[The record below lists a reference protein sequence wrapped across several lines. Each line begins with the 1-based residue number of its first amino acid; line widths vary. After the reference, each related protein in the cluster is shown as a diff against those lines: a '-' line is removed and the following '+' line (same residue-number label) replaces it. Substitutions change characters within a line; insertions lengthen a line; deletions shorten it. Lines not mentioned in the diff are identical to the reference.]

1 MSDDLTANEER
12 RSARRPA
19 FDRYLAVSTALARG
33 DGATVDGL
41 PHLASQVS
49 VNGLAEAL
57 GVTRT
62 ALYRRWPTRHD
73 LWVDLVRYAAF
84 RADFSRR
91 EDDMPWAPPPETMD
105 PIDISSPE
113 LLEVIRGQF
122 NTSFQQ
128 ASGDMAWV
136 VRAAQLAYPE
146 PAELAA
152 ARSIVEQRRIT
163 TLAARIAIGLQR
175 ARRRFRPS
183 FTLTDL
189 AAAVWCIGDG
199 LLVMSHWHPSIR
211 DASIVIDDGYGPR
224 SWSLTGYAFRCMLFQ
239 LTEPIDPPGSTPLV
253 TADLSALTEL
263 HAPEPQWT
271 DAQRE
276 TLAVAMD
283 LLLRRL
289 VAPPADDHMSVLP
302 QLTVDR
308 IARATGV
315 SRRAVYDVWSTR
327 DALLLDV
334 LTALLDA
341 EAADLAER
349 IERGRGA
356 AGPEPDL
363 AALARAILAPPP
375 ESAPLDQ
382 ATLAFVP
389 ESRRR
394 EVRDVLLA
402 HHERSVATVK
412 AMLAELPLFER
423 SPLEAV
429 TLDQLATLWLAM
441 ESGARRIRRAVPGT
455 PWLANPTGV
464 FGLSPTALLTY
475 RPSATR

>member
-1 MSDDLTANEER
+1 
-12 RSARRPA
+12 
-19 FDRYLAVSTALARG
+19 
-33 DGATVDGL
+33 
-41 PHLASQVS
+41 
-49 VNGLAEAL
+49 
-57 GVTRT
+57 
-62 ALYRRWPTRHD
+62 
-73 LWVDLVRYAAF
+73 
-84 RADFSRR
+84 
-91 EDDMPWAPPPETMD
+91 
-105 PIDISSPE
+105 
-113 LLEVIRGQF
+113 
-122 NTSFQQ
+122 
-128 ASGDMAWV
+128 
-136 VRAAQLAYPE
+136 
-146 PAELAA
+146 
-152 ARSIVEQRRIT
+152 
-163 TLAARIAIGLQR
+163 
-175 ARRRFRPS
+175 
-183 FTLTDL
+183 
-189 AAAVWCIGDG
+189 IGDG

-283 LLLRRL
+283 LLLQRL
-289 VAPPADDHMSVLP
+289 VAPPADEHLSVLP

-334 LTALLDA
+334 LTALLEA

-363 AALARAILAPPP
+363 GALARAILAPAP
-375 ESAPLDQ
+375 ESAPLEQ

-389 ESRRR
+389 ESRRP
-394 EVRDVLLA
+394 EVRGVLLA

-412 AMLAELPLFER
+412 AML
-423 SPLEAV
+423 
-429 TLDQLATLWLAM
+429 
-441 ESGARRIRRAVPGT
+441 
-455 PWLANPTGV
+455 
-464 FGLSPTALLTY
+464 
-475 RPSATR
+475 